1 MQRNPIICF
10 FLFISFFIEAQY
22 TDQINSNRPGLSIGA
37 FAVGKDVV
45 QAEVGIA
52 YRHYAHSGYNNSTFD
67 GGVGFLSLRWGFLM
81 ETLEL
86 TYEGKYILGTLNSKI
101 NSIPSLSTR
110 KGFLQNFIGVKYLLY
125 DPFKKEKS
133 TNVYSWKANNG
144 FKLRELI
151 PAVSLTLG
159 TNINFESNNPFPYN
173 NIFGNL
179 YRPIFYQNLNVPLD
193 KETMVITDDTRI
205 RAAAPTIKHVLEQGG
220 SVVLMSHLGRPK
232 DGPEDKFSLR
242 HIVAHTS
249 KVLGVDV
256 KFTDDCIGEKAL
268 EMSSSLKPGE
278 VLMLENVRFHKRET
292 AGTESFAEELAKY
305 GDVYINDAFGT
316 AHRAHASTTIVAKF
330 FPNDKMFGYL
340 IEGEIKAVDKVL
352 NSTEEPLTAIVGG
365 AKVSSKITII
375 ERLLDK
381 VDNLIVGGGMAYTF
395 VKANGGK
402 VGSSL
407 VEDDYLDVA
416 RKIMSDA
423 KAKGVNLYIPTDTV
437 IADKFDNEA
446 NRKTVK
452 IDEIPDGWMGLDT
465 GAETSEACREII
477 LNSKLILWNG
487 PMGVFEM
494 ENFQQGTVD
503 VANAIVDATSKGAF
517 SLIGGGDSVAAIN
530 KFKLADK
537 VSYVSTGG
545 GAMLEYLEGIEL
557 PGIKAIRQ

>member
-193 KETMVITDDTRI
+193 KEPFFNLRGTLAT
-205 RAAAPTIKHVLEQGG
+205 Q
-220 SVVLMSHLGRPK
+220 SHFLGTWVFVTN
-232 DGPEDKFSLR
+232 FSLSR
-242 HIVAHTS
+242 YLTDYVEKSYLLTLTHTFHPYWS
-249 KVLGVDV
+249 VYVENQGVFSELHNDFIFRTGIAYLLTDYIQIEGSLGVNTQT
-256 KFTDDCIGEKAL
+256 KP
-268 EMSSSLKPGE
+268 SSTFVNLGVSYRL
-278 VLMLENVRFHKRET
+278 NFHKDFT
-292 AGTESFAEELAKY
+292 SAEE
-305 GDVYINDAFGT
+305 IN
-316 AHRAHASTTIVAKF
+316 
-330 FPNDKMFGYL
+330 
-340 IEGEIKAVDKVL
+340 
-352 NSTEEPLTAIVGG
+352 
-365 AKVSSKITII
+365 
-375 ERLLDK
+375 
-381 VDNLIVGGGMAYTF
+381 
-395 VKANGGK
+395 
-402 VGSSL
+402 
-407 VEDDYLDVA
+407 
-416 RKIMSDA
+416 
-423 KAKGVNLYIPTDTV
+423 
-437 IADKFDNEA
+437 
-446 NRKTVK
+446 
-452 IDEIPDGWMGLDT
+452 
-465 GAETSEACREII
+465 
-477 LNSKLILWNG
+477 
-487 PMGVFEM
+487 FEK
-494 ENFQQGTVD
+494 Q
-503 VANAIVDATSKGAF
+503 
-517 SLIGGGDSVAAIN
+517 IN
-530 KFKLADK
+530 
-537 VSYVSTGG
+537 
-545 GAMLEYLEGIEL
+545 
-557 PGIKAIRQ
+557 